1 MSKVKTGLI
10 ALTAIMATFMIL
22 GVTSA
27 YAQTV
32 EDVEMCYGYIE
43 GTLSPLGDTSTF
55 LTTNEEAGVW
65 VKINNPPD
73 DVTFKFYYVDNGVEK
88 EYTSGY
94 SKVDVILREGESW
107 GIAFGTMDINSK
119 TIPRT
124 NPGIW
129 TVKIYIDGEVEAIEE
144 FTIVD
149 YTSLSDSIASIQ
161 DAVADIVAEKDQV
174 VEDYQTLV
182 EDYSAL
188 EQQFEDLEDTTVSEV
203 QLMQLN
209 NDYEDLQDEYDSL
222 KASQGTT
229 RTMMYGAIVVAL
241 IAVVVAVYFG
251 LMKK

>member
-1 MSKVKTGLI
+1 MSKLKTGLI
-10 ALTAIMATFMIL
+10 ALTAIMAAIMIL
-22 GVTSA
+22 GVNPA
-27 YAQTV
+27 LAQTV
-32 EDVEMCYGYIE
+32 EQVEMCYGYIE
-43 GTLSPLGDTSTF
+43 GSLTSLGDTSTF

-73 DVTFKFYYVDNGVEK
+73 DVTFKFYYVDDGVEK

-94 SKVDVILREGESW
+94 SKVDVIPREGTTW
-107 GIAFGTMDINSK
+107 GIAFTTMDINSAS
-119 TIPRT
+119 TPRT

-129 TVKIYIDGEVEAIEE
+129 TVKIYIDGEVAAIEE
-144 FTIVD
+144 FLIVD
-149 YTSLSDSIASIQ
+149 YTSLSSSIAAIQ
-161 DAVADIVAEKDQV
+161 DTVADIVAEKDQV
-174 VEDYQTLV
+174 VEDYNTLV
-182 EDYSAL
+182 SDYADL

-203 QLMQLN
+203 QLIQLN